1 MDSSPSESIGK
12 AVRELAEGEEI
23 PGNTTLTELSGLS
36 PVDMKL
42 FRETWNELNTER
54 RIQTISRFM
63 ELAEDN
69 IELNF
74 DMIFRYCLS
83 DPEEDIRSMAIEGLW
98 ENEDTTLI
106 EPLIKLLEEDEANK
120 VQSAAATAL
129 GKYAVMAE
137 LGKLRNENVEKVRE
151 ALMGA
156 IDDRNKSTEVIRR
169 VLESAAPL
177 STPDVQEAI
186 NDAYHSNDPGLIISA
201 IYSMGKSCNVS
212 WLPVLLQE
220 TENDDPEIR
229 YEAAGA
235 CGELEDERAVPAL
248 IKLANGDDDIDVQM
262 AAIQSLGKIGSLSA
276 RECLKL
282 CLESHND
289 AVKEAAEEALQN
301 IDASDDPLSFRM

>member
-1 MDSSPSESIGK
+1 MDSSISESIGK
-12 AVRELAEGEEI
+12 AIRELSEGEEI
-23 PGNTTLTELSGLS
+23 PDNTTLTELSGLS
-36 PVDMKL
+36 SGEMKIFGEVWDGL
-42 FRETWNELNTER
+42 DPER
-54 RIQTISRFM
+54 RIQIVNRFS

-69 IELNF
+69 LELNF
-74 DMIFRYCLS
+74 DAIYIYCLA
-83 DPEEDIRSMAIEGLW
+83 DPEEDIRSLAIEGLW
-98 ENEDTTLI
+98 ENEDTALI
-106 EPLIKLLEEDEANK
+106 DHFITLLEEDESDK
-120 VQSAAATAL
+120 VQSAAAIAL

-137 LGKLRNENVEKVRE
+137 LGKLRNEYAEKVRE
-151 ALMGA
+151 ALLGA
-156 IDDRNKSTEVIRR
+156 IDDRNKSIEVIRR

-177 STPDVQEAI
+177 SMPDVQEAI
-186 NDAYHSNDPGLIISA
+186 NDAYYSNDPGLIISA
-201 IYSMGKSCNVS
+201 IYSMGKSCNLS
-212 WLPVLLQE
+212 WLPVLLKE
-220 TENDDPEIR
+220 MENDDPEIR